1 MAEAGRIRRGAGLWL
16 ARMLMVLAASFTA
29 FVQPAAAQS
38 VLRDAETEALLAFLL
53 GQPAGSN
60 EYKLGALLYTLWF
73 EPPFPTTDNTLI
85 VSVGS

>member
-1 MAEAGRIRRGAGLWL
+1 VIAGVVDGLIANYAGDEAPSL
-16 ARMLMVLAASFTA
+16 
-29 FVQPAAAQS
+29 
-38 VLRDAETEALLAFLL
+38 ETEALLAFLL

-60 EYKLGALLYTLWF
+60 EYKLGTLLYTLWF